1 MNYPVVLALAAGS
14 AIAFQTVFNSFGMRF
29 LGLGAMIGVSAF
41 ITSLLGFVTAL
52 FLTRPEV
59 SVRAIYYAAA
69 SGLIG
74 AFVLAAIV
82 LAANRA
88 GLAQTLSLLIVSQLM
103 VGLLVDRLGFF
114 GPTVQSVGPL
124 KALGCCWC
132 WSAAYWWSATEDMRG
147 GLARTGRRRNRDN
160 ADRTRRAR
168 PLRHLDSDD
177 TKNYL
182 SKEVWM
188 SPPLKRIS
196 RMVFEHHYN
205 LGSACAPNHPHDPG
219 KHGEHADNAAGL
231 SSTTEKP
238 LEKRRPCY
246 IVEIN

>member
-1 MNYPVVLALAAGS
+1 MSAGS
-14 AIAFQTVFNSFGMRF
+14 AIAFQTVFNSVGMGF

-59 SVRAIYYAAA
+59 SVRAIYYALA

-88 GLAQTLSLLIVSQLM
+88 GLAQTLSLLIGSQLM

-124 KALGCCWC
+124 KFLGVLLVLV
-132 WSAAYWWSATEDMRG
+132 G
-147 GLARTGRRRNRDN
+147 GVLVVR
-160 ADRTRRAR
+160 
-168 PLRHLDSDD
+168 
-177 TKNYL
+177 Y
-182 SKEVWM
+182 
-188 SPPLKRIS
+188 
-196 RMVFEHHYN
+196 
-205 LGSACAPNHPHDPG
+205 
-219 KHGEHADNAAGL
+219 
-231 SSTTEKP
+231 
-238 LEKRRPCY
+238 
-246 IVEIN
+246 

>member
-1 MNYPVVLALAAGS
+1 MNYAVVLALAAGS
-14 AIAFQTVFNSFGMRF
+14 AIAFQTVFNALGMRF

-59 SVRAIYYAAA
+59 SVRAIYCAVA

-124 KALGCCWC
+124 KVLGVLLVLV
-132 WSAAYWWSATEDMRG
+132 G
-147 GLARTGRRRNRDN
+147 GVLVVR
-160 ADRTRRAR
+160 
-168 PLRHLDSDD
+168 
-177 TKNYL
+177 Y
-182 SKEVWM
+182 
-188 SPPLKRIS
+188 
-196 RMVFEHHYN
+196 
-205 LGSACAPNHPHDPG
+205 
-219 KHGEHADNAAGL
+219 
-231 SSTTEKP
+231 
-238 LEKRRPCY
+238 
-246 IVEIN
+246 

>member
-1 MNYPVVLALAAGS
+1 MNYAVVLALAAGS
-14 AIAFQTVFNSFGMRF
+14 AIAFQTVFNSLGMRF

-59 SVRAIYYAAA
+59 SVRAIYCAVA

-74 AFVLAAIV
+74 AFALAAIV

-124 KALGCCWC
+124 KALGVLLVLV
-132 WSAAYWWSATEDMRG
+132 G
-147 GLARTGRRRNRDN
+147 GVLVVR
-160 ADRTRRAR
+160 
-168 PLRHLDSDD
+168 
-177 TKNYL
+177 Y
-182 SKEVWM
+182 
-188 SPPLKRIS
+188 
-196 RMVFEHHYN
+196 
-205 LGSACAPNHPHDPG
+205 
-219 KHGEHADNAAGL
+219 
-231 SSTTEKP
+231 
-238 LEKRRPCY
+238 
-246 IVEIN
+246 

>member
-1 MNYPVVLALAAGS
+1 MSAGS
-14 AIAFQTVFNSFGMRF
+14 AIAFQTVFNSVGMGF

-59 SVRAIYYAAA
+59 SVRAIYYALA

-88 GLAQTLSLLIVSQLM
+88 GLAQTLSLLIGSQLM

-124 KALGCCWC
+124 NVLGVLLVLV
-132 WSAAYWWSATEDMRG
+132 G
-147 GLARTGRRRNRDN
+147 GVLVVR
-160 ADRTRRAR
+160 
-168 PLRHLDSDD
+168 
-177 TKNYL
+177 Y
-182 SKEVWM
+182 
-188 SPPLKRIS
+188 
-196 RMVFEHHYN
+196 
-205 LGSACAPNHPHDPG
+205 
-219 KHGEHADNAAGL
+219 
-231 SSTTEKP
+231 
-238 LEKRRPCY
+238 
-246 IVEIN
+246 